1 MKSLYFDKSS
11 KELVFPDLSALPER
25 LVYKRVSSL
34 RAFFDSLS
42 DSSLGG
48 NDAVGVAAAFVL
60 CAEAYRFEDGKP
72 EGFSYSFSR
81 SVDFVVRQC
90 ASYPSVVAAC
100 EEMRHVCEG
109 LSSTDEMLASVVKA
123 ARGIEN
129 RTSGYCGKLAGNGA
143 KLISDGDG
151 VLVRGNC
158 GVLSSVKHG
167 VSLEAVYTASK
178 DRNVKLYIG
187 ETYPSLEGRRI
198 AAFEAESNGLH
209 AEIISDDS
217 AASLM
222 ANGKINKIFLDVG
235 FDRDGNLC
243 SSSGSLMLAS
253 ASRYFGVALCAFV
266 NAFRSWNGE
275 KRDILKKEMFD
286 HVISNNGKEWKI

>member
-1 MKSLYFDKSS
+1 MKSLYFDKNS

-48 NDAVGVAAAFVL
+48 NDAMGVAAAFVL

-72 EGFSYSFSR
+72 EGFAYSFSR

-90 ASYPSVVAAC
+90 AAYPSVVASC
-100 EEMRHVCEG
+100 EEMRHVCDG
-109 LSSTDEMLASVVKA
+109 LSSTDEMLSSVVKA
-123 ARGIEN
+123 ASGIEK
-129 RTSGYCGKLAGNGA
+129 RTAGYCVKLGKNGA

-167 VSLEAVYTASK
+167 ASLEAVYTASK
-178 DRNVKLYIG
+178 EKSFTLYIG
-187 ETYPSLEGRRI
+187 ETYPSFEGRRI
-198 AAFEAESNGLH
+198 AAFEAAANGSD
-209 AEIISDDS
+209 AEVISDDR

-222 ANGKINKIFLDVG
+222 ANGKINKVFLDVG
-235 FDRDGNLC
+235 FDRDGDLC

-253 ASRYFGVALCAFV
+253 ASRYFGVPVCAFV